1 MVLAAAGV
9 KVPSQA
15 EPDSCCDENR
25 DRSAQQTR
33 QDEQYY
39 IDLQKA
45 SFLFLFDHQWPF
57 KGCNLERL
65 QTKILFQSEGLRV
78 KGSLCE
84 RA

>member
-45 SFLFLFDHQWPF
+45 SSFCLTV
-57 KGCNLERL
+57 N
-65 QTKILFQSEGLRV
+65 GLSKV
-78 KGSLCE
+78 
-84 RA
+84 AT